1 MRHSSEKGIVFNIQQ
16 FSVHDGSGIRTIVFI
31 KGCPLRCSWC
41 SNPES
46 QNFSQELG
54 YNPENCLGCCTCIRH
69 CKSGVMSA
77 KNGVIHFNP
86 EKYEYEDLNLAT
98 ICPSEALKIYGKK
111 YTAEEVIDLV
121 EKDNAFFSRS
131 NGGLTL
137 SGGEPMAS
145 PEFSLALVQEAKR
158 RHMNIAMESC
168 GYAPAE
174 TAIALTSYMNEVF
187 FDIKIMNT
195 DRHKKAT
202 GRDNT
207 TILRT
212 IKEVRKAHPSLKLTI
227 RTPVVPGVNDNEEDI
242 SAIAHF
248 VRDELGKGVSYELMR
263 FHRFGESKYKNL
275 GRNYLF
281 SGKELSKDK
290 YESLKEIA
298 NHILKIQ

>member
-1 MRHSSEKGIVFNIQQ
+1 
-16 FSVHDGSGIRTIVFI
+16 
-31 KGCPLRCSWC
+31 
-41 SNPES
+41 
-46 QNFSQELG
+46 
-54 YNPENCLGCCTCIRH
+54 
-69 CKSGVMSA
+69 
-77 KNGVIHFNP
+77 
-86 EKYEYEDLNLAT
+86 
-98 ICPSEALKIYGKK
+98 
-111 YTAEEVIDLV
+111 
-121 EKDNAFFSRS
+121 
-131 NGGLTL
+131 
-137 SGGEPMAS
+137 
-145 PEFSLALVQEAKR
+145 
-158 RHMNIAMESC
+158 
-168 GYAPAE
+168 
-174 TAIALTSYMNEVF
+174 
-187 FDIKIMNT
+187 MNT